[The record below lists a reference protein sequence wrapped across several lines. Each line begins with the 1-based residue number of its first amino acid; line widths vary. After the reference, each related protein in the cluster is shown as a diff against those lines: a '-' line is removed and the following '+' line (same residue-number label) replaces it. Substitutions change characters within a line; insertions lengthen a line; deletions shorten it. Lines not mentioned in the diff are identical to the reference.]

1 MRAHLLLEAKGEGA
15 CCSIDDCMRA
25 LSAIGDIGACAP
37 RVLVNQGEQHPTP
50 PQPPTHTHARTH
62 ARTHTHTHTHTAGAK
77 SAKSAKEKMLPS
89 PNAHA
94 LAGAGVSAHPPPAL
108 LASARRLRPRERSRA
123 GSVRWRP
130 QPRQR
135 RRRLRPA
142 PRQGPRAS
150 CATHAQDSTG
160 RGGSRSTLDRG
171 DEAEGLARPA
181 SEMSM
186 SLGPSDW
193 RRRTGTGGATR
204 REGAIDW
211 RREARLAACGFV
223 GSAAL
228 ASSHDVCSVRMSAL
242 MPRQGAETRF
252 HLDFKGR

>member
-1 MRAHLLLEAKGEGA
+1 M
-15 CCSIDDCMRA
+15 
-25 LSAIGDIGACAP
+25 
-37 RVLVNQGEQHPTP
+37 
-50 PQPPTHTHARTH
+50 
-62 ARTHTHTHTHTAGAK
+62 
-77 SAKSAKEKMLPS
+77 
-89 PNAHA
+89 
-94 LAGAGVSAHPPPAL
+94 
-108 LASARRLRPRERSRA
+108 
-123 GSVRWRP
+123 
-130 QPRQR
+130 
-135 RRRLRPA
+135 
-142 PRQGPRAS
+142 
-150 CATHAQDSTG
+150 
-160 RGGSRSTLDRG
+160 DRG

-242 MPRQGAETRF
+242 DMPSGRQGAGKIRKIVNSERATDI
-252 HLDFKGR
+252 LDEKSWGGAPLGLENSI